1 MISLQTENMKIQMIK
16 KMNNKYKIVLN
27 YIKDLSVEI
36 PSPEALI
43 TSRNNIGK
51 YEIKVNVTSKPLRL
65 KMIEVVT
72 KLTYADPTKN
82 KHKAFFEIE
91 YATIIDILDS
101 TLKKNDLEKII
112 LCDLQTEIYPE
123 LEKKFLNILKNSG
136 FPNLKFGQKIDFEK
150 LYKQKFN

>member
-1 MISLQTENMKIQMIK
+1 
-16 KMNNKYKIVLN
+16 MNNKYKIVLN